1 MSILNFNKLIDHT
14 NLKANA
20 TYEEIERLCHEAIE
34 YGFFSVC
41 VNPAYIRTAKKILLK
56 SPVKVCTVVDF
67 PLGQTFSEQ
76 KVYEAKTSIKMGADE
91 IDMVINIPELIN
103 GCACVIDEIRQ
114 VKKVCG
120 EKILKVIVETALLNE
135 EQIRKATLAC
145 IDGGADFIKTSTGFS
160 TRGASLNDIKIMQQ
174 ASQNKILI
182 KASGGISTARE
193 LIEFVK
199 VGADRIGTSRSVKL
213 MQELKT
219 MDLAK

>member
-56 SPVKVCTVVDF
+56 SPVKVCTVVGF

-76 KVYEAKTSIKMGADE
+76 KVYEAKTSIKIGADE

>member
-14 NLKANA
+14 NLKPNA

-41 VNPAYIRTAKKILLK
+41 VNPAYIKTAKKILAK
-56 SPVKVCTVVDF
+56 SPVKVCTVVGF

-76 KVYEAKTSIKMGADE
+76 KVHEAKTSIKMGADE

-114 VKKVCG
+114 VKKACG
-120 EKILKVIVETALLNE
+120 EKVLKVIVETALLTD
-135 EQIRKATLAC
+135 EQIAKATLAC

-174 ASQNKILI
+174 ASQDKIQI

-193 LIEFVK
+193 LIEFVQA
-199 VGADRIGTSRSVKL
+199 GADRIGTSRSVKL